1 MNKDHIISDICR
13 SIPLTNVGN
22 LCVAEPPFSSAFWR
36 KILGHLPNLRC
47 LKLSEGDMLDLAS
60 ILSVTPYGHTENV
73 LSENAGKM
81 LKPPV
86 SLNNSVEQY
95 ELYYKESEE

>member
-1 MNKDHIISDICR
+1 
-13 SIPLTNVGN
+13 
-22 LCVAEPPFSSAFWR
+22 
-36 KILGHLPNLRC
+36 
-47 LKLSEGDMLDLAS
+47 MLDLAS